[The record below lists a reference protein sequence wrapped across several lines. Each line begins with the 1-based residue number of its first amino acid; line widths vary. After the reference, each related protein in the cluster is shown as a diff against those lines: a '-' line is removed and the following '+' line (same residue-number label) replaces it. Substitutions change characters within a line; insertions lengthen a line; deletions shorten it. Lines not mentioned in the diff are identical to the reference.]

1 MALAKALG
9 ARPRVQALG
18 GARRARR
25 RDAARCVRREPAPET
40 TRELRE
46 RGAGAVCRERF
57 LLAGAGPTPRVRRLS
72 SPGGHKAALEAFVE
86 VCVEAYA
93 LGYSSDSLL
102 AEARG
107 TEGAAEG
114 TQGAA
119 GGGVGPAALLLR
131 EPMSSNEFSELEAW
145 VGLVFL
151 AVDATGAVPRWTPA
165 EPGRSTVVG
174 EATAA
179 AWGGFAAH
187 ISDAYAR
194 GWSACDVQRL
204 TALQLVAQG
213 RADRPDVVAEL
224 GRLVFAALAYVVP
237 QFPS

>member
-1 MALAKALG
+1 MALAEALG

-57 LLAGAGPTPRVRRLS
+57 LLAG
-72 SPGGHKAALEAFVE
+72 HKAALEAFVE

-114 TQGAA
+114 TQDAA

-131 EPMSSNEFSELEAW
+131 EPMSSNEFAELEAW